1 MDAPTAPPTLY
12 ASLLAFAMGAS
23 LATRYAC
30 VLCVAMGAFVSATL
44 SATAFGIAVLAHCG

>member
-1 MDAPTAPPTLY
+1 MDAPTASPTLY

-44 SATAFGIAVLAHCG
+44 SATAFGIAVLAQCG